1 MGSALDMCYALDM
14 PCGARGDLYHIET
27 LWVIS
32 IPGGKYRAEGIST
45 NSSNCSINCDLAF
58 KFPFIGLLFAQLT
71 PSVRR
76 GDLWSPGV
84 GTENLNILPFK
95 ITVLSSKQAGDHRSP
110 LRWDTMVYA
119 SNRLTNCDLT
129 VPEIHYILIASH
141 KNCFPWSDSDHRKQ
155 FYNA

>member
-1 MGSALDMCYALDM
+1 MLEVQSAQ
-14 PCGARGDLYHIET
+14 
-27 LWVIS
+27 
-32 IPGGKYRAEGIST
+32 IPVYRAVFHHGGVGAKPCLRPVQEPKVRTFCRQKQPFPRRKQRAETRLRPYMVCALFAIGFKFDGANT
-45 NSSNCSINCDLAF
+45 SINCDLPF

-110 LRWDTMVYA
+110 LR
-119 SNRLTNCDLT
+119 
-129 VPEIHYILIASH
+129 
-141 KNCFPWSDSDHRKQ
+141 
-155 FYNA
+155 

>member
-1 MGSALDMCYALDM
+1 MQIRKVFSPSGASPHLPRQREALVCA
-14 PCGARGDLYHIET
+14 DL
-27 LWVIS
+27 V
-32 IPGGKYRAEGIST
+32 
-45 NSSNCSINCDLAF
+45 NSSINCDLAF

-110 LRWDTMVYA
+110 LR
-119 SNRLTNCDLT
+119 
-129 VPEIHYILIASH
+129 
-141 KNCFPWSDSDHRKQ
+141 
-155 FYNA
+155 